1 MKNTIR
7 VDFEN
12 HCLVMDR
19 TFAKKA
25 QDVRSEEYA
34 ILQKVRLEYPE
45 YCVKRRSIKRNE
57 HKESYRGLTYRYM
70 EKYIA
75 SHENAAEHR
84 AEYDELREIADCHS
98 VRYPRIKEWFLATYP
113 EIERFG
119 VRDIEEVASGAH
131 CELLERNVGE
141 KIGA

>member
-70 EKYIA
+70 EKYNPSYAIRV
-75 SHENAAEHR
+75 STRNFGFNEEKK
-84 AEYDELREIADCHS
+84 
-98 VRYPRIKEWFLATYP
+98 IKSIPLYAVFCISQDSL
-113 EIERFG
+113 
-119 VRDIEEVASGAH
+119 DI
-131 CELLERNVGE
+131 
-141 KIGA
+141 